1 MKTLYLLDFD
11 GTLSM
16 TDSAKYFFRKVANP
30 FVFYCSIYILPFI
43 LILKYFLFRG
53 DNFSI
58 KKARLK
64 NIFRY
69 SKELR
74 INDYYS
80 NSDNYIDEI
89 LKPGAL
95 KYIRELS
102 SNSNNDVYIVSASF
116 SFILEKWAKRENIGL
131 LTNNIEF
138 KNNYKNIR
146 FLNDFDCDGI
156 GKALL
161 IKQSISLTDYGKIVS
176 YGDSMNDFHMFLL
189 SDNFYYKPTF

>member
-30 FVFYCSIYILPFI
+30 FVFYWSIYILPFS

-74 INDYYS
+74 INNYYS
-80 NSDNYIDEI
+80 KSDSYIDEI

-116 SFILEKWAKRENIGL
+116 SFILEKWAIRENIGL
-131 LTNNIEF
+131 LTNDIEF

-161 IKQSISLTDYGKIVS
+161 IKQSINLTDYSKIVS